1 MDYTKL
7 MKGVRKRLPLIF
19 SFVASAGVIATTV
32 VALKTKPKKPSEDAT
47 PKEKAVVYLK
57 TYGPTVVLAT
67 STIACIFGSY
77 ALTRKQQAAL
87 ASAYTMLYTSYN
99 EYQAKVK
106 ELYGKEAHKAVMDA
120 IVKEKCKEIEITAF
134 TGFCNSSLSI
144 DDRANPE
151 VVRTFYD
158 PISERYFESTLSKV
172 IEAEYHINRNFVLG
186 ALITLNDFYEFL
198 GLSPTEYGET
208 VGWFV
213 SDDLCWID
221 FDNRMVTLDD
231 SEDGME
237 VCVIYPVYYPRLP
250 EEYDI

>member
-106 ELYGKEAHKAVMDA
+106 ELYGEEAHNAVMDA
-120 IVKEKCKEIEITAF
+120 IVKEKCKEIEITASS
-134 TGFCNSSLSI
+134 GFADSSLSI

-213 SDDLCWID
+213 SDELYWID
-221 FDNRMVTLDD
+221 FDHRMVTLDD

>member
-7 MKGVRKRLPLIF
+7 MKDVRKRLPLIF
-19 SFVASAGVIATTV
+19 SFVASAGVVATTV

-106 ELYGKEAHKAVMDA
+106 QLYGEEAHKAVTDA
-120 IVKEKCKEIEITAF
+120 IIKEKCKEIEITASG
-134 TGFCNSSLSI
+134 GFCNSSLSI

-151 VVRTFYD
+151 AVRTFYD

-213 SDDLCWID
+213 SDELYWID

-237 VCVIYPVYYPRLP
+237 VCIIYPLYYPRLP

>member
-7 MKGVRKRLPLIF
+7 MKSVRKRLPLIF
-19 SFVASAGVIATTV
+19 SFVASAGVVATTV

-57 TYGPTVVLAT
+57 TYGPTVVLAS

-77 ALTRKQQAAL
+77 VLTRKQQAAL

-106 ELYGKEAHKAVMDA
+106 ELYGEETHNAVMDA
-120 IVKEKCKEIEITAF
+120 IVKEKCKEIEITAY
-134 TGFCNSSLSI
+134 TGFANSSLSI

-213 SDDLCWID
+213 SDELYWID

-231 SEDGME
+231 SDDGME

-250 EEYDI
+250 DEYDI